1 MIFVLIGSLVNVV
14 AIWPARRGPIML
26 LWLAYH
32 AMLALAF
39 VWPTLITP
47 GIGYRRGY
55 LLPGPTLAGLL
66 AVLAIEAGAL
76 AVTRLDTVHARE
88 SVVAMKTA
96 VMCFGSFVL
105 VCIVAI
111 GLMTM
116 LEIGMY

>member
-1 MIFVLIGSLVNVV
+1 MIFFLIGSLVNVV
-14 AIWPARRGPIML
+14 AIWPARRGPIVL
-26 LWLAYH
+26 LWLVYH

-47 GIGYRRGY
+47 GIGYRRGH
-55 LLPGPTLAGLL
+55 LVPGPTLVGLL

-76 AVTRLDTVHARE
+76 AVTRLETAHGPG
-88 SVVAMKTA
+88 SVAAMKTA

-105 VCIVAI
+105 VCVVAI
-111 GLMTM
+111 VLMAM